1 MKIYVK
7 SSADTSVN
15 NAICDAVFDE
25 ATELLSN
32 YQYNSNLMNCTIDIV
47 GFEQYTKSSKVFDK
61 PPYQTSHT
69 IKFIAPFLIRFGSLE
84 CDNLNDLNKID
95 SLHRDTPDMIW
106 RQLVYASKEIE
117 ELLDEQMTNKV
128 FSHVMLAANAFI
140 IELTHFT
147 D

>member
-47 GFEQYTKSSKVFDK
+47 GFEQYTKSSRVFDK

-69 IKFIAPFLIRFGSLE
+69 IKFTAPFFIQFGGHE
-84 CDNLNDLNKID
+84 YDNLNEIGSID
-95 SLHRDTPDMIW
+95 TKRMIES
-106 RQLVYASKEIE
+106 RLVRASNEIE

-128 FSHVMLAANAFI
+128 ISYVTYAANAFI
-140 IELTHFT
+140 IELKHYT